1 MKKIKKIILIIM
13 LILLL
18 AMSMGGMYYFSSQD
32 GNTSSVQSNMVIDI
46 IEEIRD
52 EVTLKN
58 EELIK
63 IKDKIISS
71 LRRYGKSFVVRKA
84 AHFGIYAVIGG
95 VMMIII
101 YLISKQIIFSA
112 CISFALTFL
121 YAVFDEKRQLSVTGR
136 SGSLRDVFIDSSGA
150 LLAISILAFIF
161 MFCKGINFILRKY
174 RKN

>member
-32 GNTSSVQSNMVIDI
+32 GNTSSVQSSMVIDI

-63 IKDKIISS
+63 IKDKIINN
-71 LRRYGKSFVVRKA
+71 LRGYGKEFVVRKA